1 MGSEIPASTDSL
13 AKELRLIAELS
24 GCSTAM
30 VAFSA
35 GVDSTY
41 LLDVAF
47 EVLAGE
53 VLAVT
58 ADSPSLSRASLREA
72 EDFCRAKGIRHAV
85 VKTDEFEQAEYLA
98 NDGQRC
104 FHCKEA
110 LMRAMTGLA
119 RATGAQRAGAALLVG
134 AISDDLKD
142 YRPGMA
148 AAAQAGARWPLADAG
163 FTKQDV
169 RERSKERRL
178 ASWDRPAE
186 PCLSSRVPY
195 GEPVTVAGLKMVEAA
210 ELLLKGL
217 GFAHCRARH
226 HQVGAG
232 RGFLCR
238 IEVPEGDLSRL
249 LAARTALLPGLR
261 ALGYLNVTVDL
272 NGLVSGG
279 FNQLLGADEAAAVTW
294 KAP

>member
-1 MGSEIPASTDSL
+1 MGSSIPANTDPL
-13 AKELRLIAELS
+13 AKEGRLIADLS
-24 GCSTAM
+24 GCRAAM

-41 LLDVAF
+41 LLAVAF
-47 EVLAGE
+47 EVLGAE

-72 EDFCRAKGIRHAV
+72 EDFCRAAGIRHAV
-85 VKTDEFEQAEYLA
+85 VKTDEFEQREYLA
-98 NDGQRC
+98 NDGSRC
-104 FHCKEA
+104 FHCKSA
-110 LMRAMTGLA
+110 LMRAMVGLA
-119 RATGAQRAGAALLVG
+119 QATGAQRAGGALLVG
-134 AISDDLKD
+134 AISDDLED
-142 YRPGMA
+142 FRPGMA

-169 RERSKERRL
+169 RARSRARRL

-195 GEPVTVAGLKMVEAA
+195 GEPVTVAGLAMVEAA
-210 ELLLKGL
+210 EQLLKGL
-217 GFAHCRARH
+217 GFAQCRARH
-226 HQVGAG
+226 HQIGGG

-238 IEVPEGDLSRL
+238 IEVPEGDLARL
-249 LAARTALLPGLR
+249 LAARAQLLPALR
-261 ALGYLNVTVDL
+261 ALGYLNITIDL

-279 FNQLLGADEAAAVTW
+279 FNQLLGSAAAT
-294 KAP
+294 P

>member
-1 MGSEIPASTDSL
+1 MGSVIPAGSDSL
-13 AKELRLIAELS
+13 AKERRLIAELS
-24 GCSTAM
+24 GCGAAM

-47 EVLAGE
+47 EVQGRE

-85 VKTDEFEQAEYLA
+85 VKTDEFERQEYLA

-104 FHCKEA
+104 FHCKAA
-110 LMRAMTGLA
+110 LMRAMDGLA
-119 RATGAQRAGAALLVG
+119 RATGAQRAGRALLLG

-163 FTKQDV
+163 FTKQEV
-169 RERSKERRL
+169 RERSRQRRL

-195 GEPVTVAGLKMVEAA
+195 GEPVTVAGLAMVEAA
-210 ELLLKGL
+210 EQLLKGL

-226 HQVGAG
+226 HQIGGG
-232 RGFLCR
+232 RAFLCR
-238 IEVPEGDLSRL
+238 IEVPEGELVRL
-249 LAARTALLPGLR
+249 LAARAQLLPALR
-261 ALGYLNVTVDL
+261 ALGYHNVTLDL

-279 FNQLLGADEAAAVTW
+279 FNALLGAAAATPP
-294 KAP
+294 AGSRP